1 MLPSGVSAEFRSGGV
16 TPASPVGSP
25 RRWLL
30 LPPRSELAL
39 PDAVVRI
46 VRGSTVV
53 FALFFAC
60 GSWDTPWVGTTDSDQ
75 GTAKQYHRLMAIFD
89 NMPIGDS
96 FKGGMVEKSENHRE
110 ALWSKVALVGT
121 YESLQR
127 ANPDKRG
134 DAWDRRCRYATV
146 RMAQAL
152 EFRSA
157 AQSATLLTKPLLMY
171 YSFLNLLRGVMAVDD
186 DLALTKGHGLK
197 YHSGPSLFD
206 NAAVVNTGT
215 FAEYLRACSVVAP
228 SNFRLSLAAC
238 LAHIPE
244 LAGEV
249 VSVGLKSQ
257 VAPVAVDAL
266 RSGHV
271 SLCFN
276 QAFNLRVRVQGWLGP
291 ESDGSTARL
300 SAG

>member
-1 MLPSGVSAEFRSGGV
+1 
-16 TPASPVGSP
+16 
-25 RRWLL
+25 
-30 LPPRSELAL
+30 
-39 PDAVVRI
+39 
-46 VRGSTVV
+46 
-53 FALFFAC
+53 
-60 GSWDTPWVGTTDSDQ
+60 
-75 GTAKQYHRLMAIFD
+75 
-89 NMPIGDS
+89 
-96 FKGGMVEKSENHRE
+96 
-110 ALWSKVALVGT
+110 
-121 YESLQR
+121 
-127 ANPDKRG
+127 
-134 DAWDRRCRYATV
+134 
-146 RMAQAL
+146 MAQAL

-276 QAFNLRVRVQGWLGP
+276 QAFISESEFRAGWDPNLTGLQPDSLLADEGTVLLRRTPVEGDQQQKCQSLCDMCVANFLPDVPVIRRTHLVCALGTNGQHQTP
-291 ESDGSTARL
+291 ERCVLPSGPIHPVEPGSV
-300 SAG
+300 